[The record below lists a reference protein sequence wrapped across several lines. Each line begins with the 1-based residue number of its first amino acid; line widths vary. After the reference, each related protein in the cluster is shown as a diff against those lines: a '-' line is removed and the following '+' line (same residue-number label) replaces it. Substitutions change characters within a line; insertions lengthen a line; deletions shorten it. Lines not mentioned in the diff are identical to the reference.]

1 MSIQTKE
8 QNINAIPQV
17 HSLGLVAVT
26 TILLKVTTVL
36 TFKNLFER
44 MTKNI
49 FSCGGLLLLNI
60 IFV

>member
-36 TFKNLFER
+36 TFKNLF
-44 MTKNI
+44 
-49 FSCGGLLLLNI
+49 
-60 IFV
+60 